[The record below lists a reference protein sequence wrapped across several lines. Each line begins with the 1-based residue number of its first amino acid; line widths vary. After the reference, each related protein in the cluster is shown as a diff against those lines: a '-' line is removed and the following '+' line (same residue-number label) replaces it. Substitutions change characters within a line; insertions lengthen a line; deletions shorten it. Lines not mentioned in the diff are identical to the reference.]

1 MKTKLYALVQQYSVA
16 KNNDVK
22 LSLRD
27 ASEKAGEEMGYLE
40 RFHILIALKISL
52 SSSFISWKLKLEIAD
67 YEWQIT
73 SVANIQRKCF

>member
-40 RFHILIALKISL
+40 RFHILIALKIS
-52 SSSFISWKLKLEIAD
+52 
-67 YEWQIT
+67 
-73 SVANIQRKCF
+73 

>member
-40 RFHILIALKISL
+40 RFHIVIALKISL
-52 SSSFISWKLKLEIAD
+52 SSSFILWKLKLEIAD
-67 YEWQIT
+67 QEWQIT